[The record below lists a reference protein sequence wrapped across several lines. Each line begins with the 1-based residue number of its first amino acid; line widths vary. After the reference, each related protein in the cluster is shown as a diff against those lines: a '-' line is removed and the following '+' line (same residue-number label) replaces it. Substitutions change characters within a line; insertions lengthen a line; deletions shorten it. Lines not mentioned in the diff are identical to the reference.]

1 MQRRHFVTSLA
12 AAPLLAATGPTARIT
27 RIRLSTLQGR
37 FHKFVAM
44 NAYDKEPKGHTYE
57 HTLIRIE
64 TDQGAEGI
72 AAGTYANMASAEYGA
87 TLKPLIGAD
96 VFSLYRMDSGRI
108 VGRESAFAPLLA
120 KNRHLDAAFYDIIG
134 KLTGRPAWSLIG
146 DSARDRVP
154 VYDGTLY
161 FSDIWFRDRGIRAVV
176 EECEEAVKSGFT
188 GVKIKLGRGSKW
200 MERKAG
206 DERDIAVTKAVR
218 EAIGP
223 KVMLM
228 ADPNYGY
235 RGQFDAAWRL
245 LSETR
250 EAKLYWM
257 EEIFPET
264 VENYAQL
271 KDKLDGAG
279 MATKL
284 AAGEHMRDIHQF
296 DPYLRPKRLMDAVQ
310 LDIRQGGFLD
320 NAALAKAAG
329 EVGSIAVPHN
339 WASQIGV
346 VMGLH
351 LARAIPSVPMTECD
365 RSTCDVLVADA
376 FRFRDGAFETPS
388 KPGLGIGIDEE
399 VYKKKCQPSE
409 IVVS

>member
-1 MQRRHFVTSLA
+1 MQRRHFVTALA
-12 AAPLLAATGPTARIT
+12 AAPLAAATGSSARIT

-57 HTLIRIE
+57 HSLIRIE

-87 TLKPLIGAD
+87 ALKPLIGAD

-108 VGRESAFAPLLA
+108 VGRESSLAPLLA

-134 KLTGRPAWSLIG
+134 KLTGRPAWRLIG
-146 DSARDRVP
+146 DSARERVP

-161 FSDIWFRDRGIRAVV
+161 FSDIWFRDRGIPAVV

-223 KVMLM
+223 KIMLM

-245 LSETR
+245 LHETR
-250 EAKLYWM
+250 AENLYWM
-257 EEIFPET
+257 EEILPET
-264 VENYAQL
+264 MDDYSRF
-271 KDKLDGAG
+271 KSKLEEAG
-279 MATKL
+279 MKTLL
-284 AAGEHMRDIHQF
+284 AA
-296 DPYLRPKRLMDAVQ
+296 
-310 LDIRQGGFLD
+310 
-320 NAALAKAAG
+320 
-329 EVGSIAVPHN
+329 
-339 WASQIGV
+339 
-346 VMGLH
+346 
-351 LARAIPSVPMTECD
+351 
-365 RSTCDVLVADA
+365 
-376 FRFRDGAFETPS
+376 
-388 KPGLGIGIDEE
+388 
-399 VYKKKCQPSE
+399 
-409 IVVS
+409 